1 MPSMN
6 TEYNK
11 AYYEKNKDHIK
22 ELLYERILCP
32 ECKIYTAKG
41 NMNKHLK
48 TKKHIKNLEKSK
60 EKKYKIIVVKD
71 FSDFINTLK
80 DREKFSNIQAIIFKK
95 ENWTENKAEKWLKM
109 HNFNPIKNVH
119 ITENYL
125 RYRLKNPNKLNEY
138 RTYDIGNGV
147 KLILE
152 F

>member
-11 AYYEKNKDHIK
+11 AYYEKNK
-22 ELLYERILCP
+22 
-32 ECKIYTAKG
+32 
-41 NMNKHLK
+41 
-48 TKKHIKNLEKSK
+48 EKSK

-138 RTYDIGNGV
+138 RTYDIGNGI